1 MERSLL
7 LFQNSLKS
15 EKSFGTYFRNL
26 NLFRRFIGSEDFDS
40 ITRTKSEKLQ
50 IFLEDYIMDLK
61 GRDIKTAAAIIA
73 IVKGQFL
80 LLMFCILFCRVF
92 ELLDLIYRN
101 YFLGRMRIK
110 KG

>member
-1 MERSLL
+1 

-50 IFLEDYIMDLK
+50 IPNLIGKIKFYILTHEEM
-61 GRDIKTAAAIIA
+61 
-73 IVKGQFL
+73 
-80 LLMFCILFCRVF
+80 
-92 ELLDLIYRN
+92 LI
-101 YFLGRMRIK
+101 
-110 KG
+110 